1 MRPYPAKTAG
11 VPLRFQ
17 YEINSSEFT
26 FEWVVPEGSASATSP
41 PLGTEPSV
49 NSPPRTGM
57 PPLTTNRTEIFLP
70 WQLTHDRTVVVQGL
84 AKEDRWAYDEAR
96 QTLTIVAHNNAPGTV
111 HRVKV
116 GVRPLPKPAF
126 VLNDFWSDFGDQVLF
141 GGFVLLSVLVFLLSR
156 WLA

>member
-1 MRPYPAKTAG
+1 MRA
-11 VPLRFQ
+11 
-17 YEINSSEFT
+17 
-26 FEWVVPEGSASATSP
+26 
-41 PLGTEPSV
+41 
-49 NSPPRTGM
+49 PPRTGM
-57 PPLTTNRTEIFLP
+57 PPLTTDRTEIFVP
-70 WQLTHDRTVVVQGL
+70 AQLTQGRTLVVRGL
-84 AKEDRWAYDEAR
+84 ASDDKWAHDEAR